1 MAGLISCGTAAEA
14 VLSSFSTAAAME
26 TLVGGAAESVM
37 TGFST
42 GATIEGGSAGAV
54 TGTTMAGATAG
65 GLAGS
70 GRSDAG
76 GASSLEF
83 GTSAGTGDA
92 GICTAGLCK
101 LECAGLRWSSDLA
114 ARSSIGS
121 GLAGLS
127 GGLVAGMGVMGGKG
141 RSSCDAAGFDT
152 PPSGRASSSE
162 SRSDASRAPDS

>member
-1 MAGLISCGTAAEA
+1 MTPSTPTTASSTNRFEISISRRTLASVRAVAGLISCGTAAEA

-92 GICTAGLCK
+92 GIGMSCHCK
-101 LECAGLRWSSDLA
+101 
-114 ARSSIGS
+114 
-121 GLAGLS
+121 
-127 GGLVAGMGVMGGKG
+127 
-141 RSSCDAAGFDT
+141 
-152 PPSGRASSSE
+152 
-162 SRSDASRAPDS
+162 